1 MPSCGFISIYFPL
14 SVSFSSL
21 KYLNLCIIC
30 LVVEVICT
38 ETALTK
44 KGDKMEQLTTK
55 TFKDYN
61 FDDWFVL
68 GASLIIGVGVAI
80 LFVTIY
86 NSIK

>member
-14 SVSFSSL
+14 SVSLSSL
-21 KYLNLCIIC
+21 KHLNLCIIC
-30 LVVEVICT
+30 LVVEVMCT

-44 KGDKMEQLTTK
+44 KGDKMTQIITK

-61 FDDWFVL
+61 SDDWFVL
-68 GASLIIGVGVAI
+68 GASLIIGIGVAI

>member
-30 LVVEVICT
+30 LVVEVMCT

-44 KGDKMEQLTTK
+44 KGDKMTQIITK

-61 FDDWFVL
+61 SDDWFVL
-68 GASLIIGVGVAI
+68 GASLIIGIGVAI

>member
-1 MPSCGFISIYFPL
+1 MNQITS
-14 SVSFSSL
+14 
-21 KYLNLCIIC
+21 
-30 LVVEVICT
+30 
-38 ETALTK
+38 
-44 KGDKMEQLTTK
+44 K

-61 FDDWFVL
+61 SDDWFVL